1 MKKRSLIA
9 FLLALTMAFSLAACD
24 NKTNDEPTTNPDP
37 GQITEKTGYKVAY
50 CTKRWSGSEHWM
62 TVRNGVDGAIR
73 PEDEYFFIDC
83 NGDLDTQVK
92 ALEDLVAQGVDAIIC
107 APRDPDGVVAA
118 YEMIHNAGIKL
129 ISLDCS
135 SSAPEFEDACV
146 KMDYVSTGKLC
157 AENLLEKIDYK
168 GKVIL
173 YYDFPNVEANERA
186 DGFKEVAAQYPDVE
200 LVLVDGFGTV
210 DEALLKLEDALIAN
224 LRSPRLPS
232 PCSRAC
238 RWIASSPVSTA
249 PALRSKTSVLAVLSV
264 VLLSSPRPWVPRR
277 SKSCMT
283 FWTARPSR
291 TRRSVWRPN
300 GSTRATSKSLQQRWA
315 SDNSPNVPP
324 ESARRLWRY
333 LIKHI
338 EDGGETTD
346 AANKLSVYEGY

>member
-24 NKTNDEPTTNPDP
+24 NKTNDELTTNPDP
-37 GQITEKTGYKVAY
+37 GQTTEKTGYKVAY

-224 LRSPRLPS
+224 PDAAAVWGYNSQVAQAAISLLESMQMDCLVSCVDCTSIEVENIRTGRLVGGAAQFPE
-232 PCSRAC
+232 AMGAKAVEVMYD
-238 RWIASSPVSTA
+238 I
-249 PALRSKTSVLAVLSV
+249 LDGKT
-264 VLLSSPRPWVPRR
+264 
-277 SKSCMT
+277 
-283 FWTARPSR
+283 
-291 TRRSVWRPN
+291 
-300 GSTRATSKSLQQRWA
+300 
-315 SDNSPNVPP
+315 
-324 ESARRLWRY
+324 
-333 LIKHI
+333 I
-338 EDGGETTD
+338 EDKTIRLETEWVD
-346 AANKLSVYEGY
+346 ASNVEEFAAKMGF

>member
-9 FLLALTMAFSLAACD
+9 LLLTLAMLFSLTAC
-24 NKTNDEPTTNPDP
+24 NQEKPNEEPNPSANSD
-37 GQITEKTGYKVAY
+37 QVEKTGYKVAY

-62 TVRNGVDGAIR
+62 TVREGVDGAIR
-73 PEDEYFFIDC
+73 EGDEYLFIDC

-92 ALEDLVAQGVDAIIC
+92 ALEDLIAQDVDAIIC

-146 KMDYVSTGKLC
+146 KMDYISTGRLC
-157 AENLLEKIDYK
+157 AENLLKEIGYK

-224 LRSPRLPS
+224 PDAAAVWGYNSQVAQAAISLLESMQMECL
-232 PCSRAC
+232 
-238 RWIASSPVSTA
+238 VSC
-249 PALRSKTSVLAVLSV
+249 VD
-264 VLLSSPRPWVPRR
+264 
-277 SKSCMT
+277 
-283 FWTARPSR
+283 
-291 TRRSVWRPN
+291 
-300 GSTRATSKSLQQRWA
+300 ATSIEVDNIRAGRLVGGAAQFPAAMGAKAVEVMYDILDGKTPDDKTIRLETEWVDA
-315 SDNSPNVPP
+315 SNV
-324 ESARRLWRY
+324 E
-333 LIKHI
+333 
-338 EDGGETTD
+338 EF
-346 AANKLSVYEGY
+346 AAKMGF